1 MDEGRIWGTL
11 GIVLALAGA
20 VIIALDSDLPE
31 ALSHGNTDPLVLY
44 AGAVAVAA
52 LVTVAVIAP
61 NMRSA

>member
-11 GIVLALAGA
+11 GIVLALAGV

-31 ALSHGNTDPLVLY
+31 ALSHGLTDPLVLY
-44 AGAVAVAA
+44 AVGVVLAGVI
-52 LVTVAVIAP
+52 TVAVIAP